1 MGVFFGGFL
10 AAGGLV
16 VSSSNGN
23 CGVRRGKLMK
33 KIVDWEWVIETHPD
47 FDEDIDDLIHADSIE
62 KINHYLAL
70 VDDPVE
76 VAIQKMEWNEEGNLL
91 SRTYF
96 YVNFSDKTFES
107 SAYERGGVPVR
118 FQKELKTINQPK
130 VIYEPT

>member
-1 MGVFFGGFL
+1 
-10 AAGGLV
+10 
-16 VSSSNGN
+16 
-23 CGVRRGKLMK
+23 MK

-91 SRTYF
+91 RRTYF
-96 YVNFSDKTFES
+96 YVNFSDKTLRVLLM
-107 SAYERGGVPVR
+107 RGVEFLLG
-118 FQKELKTINQPK
+118 FKKS
-130 VIYEPT
+130 

>member
-1 MGVFFGGFL
+1 MWFQVFLRFVLLGVFFGGFL

-91 SRTYF
+91 RRTYF
-96 YVNFSDKTFES
+96 YVNFSDKTLRVLLM
-107 SAYERGGVPVR
+107 RGVEFLLG
-118 FQKELKTINQPK
+118 FKKS
-130 VIYEPT
+130 